1 MGKENLPSC
10 GETHLCGRGKGTAVW
25 LVYLRLLTQFGFRS
39 LQSCQKDICSQF
51 LPHKGPYPPRTQ
63 EQLVGQEGRLEQ
75 WWPGWDNSPAGSTS
89 RLILCTVWGPE
100 IPSTTQPYTDVQKP
114 SSLPTLPPS
123 SCVSTATQG
132 RLATRTE
139 DLSPCPP
146 PGALHSLSAAQ
157 WPPPSC
163 GDGHGPVGLQG
174 ARASPS
180 RSSSWS
186 RSTCA
191 PGCHRRHRSCV
202 YLQPPPREELS
213 VRSGGGGE
221 GQGQSPPATSLGPTW
236 LYRMGLML

>member
-1 MGKENLPSC
+1 MSRPLWGLP
-10 GETHLCGRGKGTAVW
+10 T
-25 LVYLRLLTQFGFRS
+25 LRLPKPAWPLTGPGTRGQTGDAPEARPVNRGRRLTGRRTACLHPGRS
-39 LQSCQKDICSQF
+39 GSSQCPP
-51 LPHKGPYPPRTQ
+51 LPTPARG
-63 EQLVGQEGRLEQ
+63 GRL
-75 WWPGWDNSPAGSTS
+75 
-89 RLILCTVWGPE
+89 
-100 IPSTTQPYTDVQKP
+100 TDMQNP

>member
-1 MGKENLPSC
+1 MC
-10 GETHLCGRGKGTAVW
+10 R
-25 LVYLRLLTQFGFRS
+25 
-39 LQSCQKDICSQF
+39 
-51 LPHKGPYPPRTQ
+51 
-63 EQLVGQEGRLEQ
+63 
-75 WWPGWDNSPAGSTS
+75 SPAACP
-89 RLILCTVWGPE
+89 LC
-100 IPSTTQPYTDVQKP
+100 
-114 SSLPTLPPS
+114 PS

-146 PGALHSLSAAQ
+146 PGALHSLTAAQ

-191 PGCHRRHRSCV
+191 PGCRRRHRSCV

-221 GQGQSPPATSLGPTW
+221 GQGQSPPATSHQPWTHVALQNGADALGEGVRAVSGLDSPG
-236 LYRMGLML
+236 MGWDTFLLQRAVQIRVLSRPYVSWGVA